1 MALNVLLVDD
11 EPAALERLSALFAQI
26 PETRLVGVARNGRE
40 AGQKIADLAPDLV
53 MLDIQMPELSGLALA
68 SELPPET
75 RPEIV
80 FVTAFET
87 YAADA
92 FAVEAADYLL
102 KPVRFDRLRQAVERA
117 RRRRMLQ
124 KAFEQRTEATAL
136 DPGVAGEGPWDG
148 IWVATRQGHVRVA
161 VGDIDWIEAAKDYV
175 LLHTATRSHIHRI
188 TMSALEQVLDPA
200 RLIRVHRS
208 AFVSPDRVEAVNRL
222 GKGLIALVLRDGVAV
237 PVGPTYV
244 KAVQARL
251 GLERL
256 EEA

>member
-1 MALNVLLVDD
+1 MTLKVLLVDD

-26 PETRLVGVARNGRE
+26 PDTRLVGVARNGRE
-40 AGQKIADLAPDLV
+40 AGQAIAELSPDLV

-68 SELPPET
+68 SQLPVEA

-80 FVTAFET
+80 FVTAFEV

-92 FAVEAADYLL
+92 FGVEAADYLL

-117 RRRRMLQ
+117 RRRRTLQ
-124 KAFEQRTEATAL
+124 KAFEQAEAAPIRDNDL
-136 DPGVAGEGPWDG
+136 DG
-148 IWVATRQGHVRVA
+148 IWVATRQGHIRVA
-161 VGDIDWIEAAKDYV
+161 VSEIDWIEAAKDYV

-188 TMSALEQVLDPA
+188 TMSALEQGLDPNKM
-200 RLIRVHRS
+200 IRVHRS

-222 GKGLIALVLRDGVAV
+222 GKGLIALILRDGVAV

-251 GLERL
+251 GLAV
-256 EEA
+256 EET

>member
-1 MALNVLLVDD
+1 MELKVLLVDD

-26 PETRLVGVARNGRE
+26 PDTRLVGVARNGRE
-40 AGQKIADLAPDLV
+40 AGQAIAEMAPDLV

-68 SELPPET
+68 SELPAEA

-80 FVTAFET
+80 FVTAFEV

-117 RRRRMLQ
+117 RRRRTLQ
-124 KAFEQRTEATAL
+124 KAFEQQAEAAPVRENDL
-136 DPGVAGEGPWDG
+136 DG

-161 VGDIDWIEAAKDYV
+161 VSEIDWIEAAKDYV

-188 TMSALEQVLDPA
+188 TMSALEQGLDPA
-200 RLIRVHRS
+200 KMIRVHRS

-251 GLERL
+251 GLAVEV
-256 EEA
+256 EA

>member
-1 MALNVLLVDD
+1 MRLKVLLVDD
-11 EPAALERLSALFAQI
+11 EPAALERLTVLFEQI
-26 PETRLVGVARNGRE
+26 PDTELVGVARNGRE
-40 AGQKIADLAPDLV
+40 AARAIAEFAPDLV

-68 SELPPET
+68 SELPAEQ

-80 FVTAFET
+80 FVTAFEV

-117 RRRRMLQ
+117 RRRRALQ
-124 KAFEQRTEATAL
+124 KAFEQQEAAAA
-136 DPGVAGEGPWDG
+136 PGRENDLDG
-148 IWVATRQGHVRVA
+148 IWVATRRGHVRVA
-161 VGDIDWIEAAKDYV
+161 VSEIDWIEAAKDYV

-188 TMSALEQVLDPA
+188 TMSALEQGLDPN
-200 RLIRVHRS
+200 RMIRVHRS

-244 KAVQARL
+244 KAVQSRL
-251 GLERL
+251 GLAA
-256 EEA
+256 EA

>member
-1 MALNVLLVDD
+1 MELKVLLVDD

-26 PETRLVGVARNGRE
+26 PDTRLVGVARNGRE
-40 AGQKIADLAPDLV
+40 AGQAIAELSPDLV

-68 SELPPET
+68 SQLPVEA

-80 FVTAFET
+80 FVTAFEV

-117 RRRRMLQ
+117 RRRRTLQ
-124 KAFEQRTEATAL
+124 KAFEQAEAAPVRDNDL
-136 DPGVAGEGPWDG
+136 DG

-161 VGDIDWIEAAKDYV
+161 VSEIDWIEAAKDYV

-188 TMSALEQVLDPA
+188 TMSALEQGLDPNKM
-200 RLIRVHRS
+200 IRVHRS

-244 KAVQARL
+244 KTVQARL
-251 GLERL
+251 GLAA

>member
-1 MALNVLLVDD
+1 MDLKVLLVDD

-26 PETRLVGVARNGRE
+26 PDARLVGVARNGRE
-40 AGQKIADLAPDLV
+40 AGQAIAELSPDLV

-68 SELPPET
+68 SALPVEA

-80 FVTAFET
+80 FVTAFEV

-117 RRRRMLQ
+117 RRRRTLQ
-124 KAFEQRTEATAL
+124 KAFEQQAEAAPARDNDL
-136 DPGVAGEGPWDG
+136 EG

-161 VGDIDWIEAAKDYV
+161 VSEIDWIEAAKDYV

-188 TMSALEQVLDPA
+188 TMSALEQALDPA
-200 RLIRVHRS
+200 RMIRVHRS

-251 GLERL
+251 GLVM

>member
-1 MALNVLLVDD
+1 MELKVLLVDD

-26 PETRLVGVARNGRE
+26 PDTQLVGVARNGRE
-40 AGQKIADLAPDLV
+40 AGAAIAELAPDLV

-68 SELPPET
+68 SELPVET

-80 FVTAFET
+80 FVTAFEV

-117 RRRRMLQ
+117 RRRRTLQ
-124 KAFEQRTEATAL
+124 KVFEQQEQAAPIRDNDL
-136 DPGVAGEGPWDG
+136 DG

-161 VGDIDWIEAAKDYV
+161 ITEIDWIEAAKDYV

-188 TMSALEQVLDPA
+188 TMSALEQALDPA
-200 RLIRVHRS
+200 KMIRVHRS

-251 GLERL
+251 GLACL

>member
-1 MALNVLLVDD
+1 MRLKVLLVDD
-11 EPAALERLSALFAQI
+11 EPAALERLAALFDQI
-26 PETRLVGVARNGRE
+26 PDTELVGVARNGRE
-40 AGQKIADLAPDLV
+40 AAQAIADLTPDLV

-68 SELPPET
+68 SALPAEH

-80 FVTAFET
+80 FVTAFEV

-117 RRRRMLQ
+117 RRRRTLQ
-124 KAFEQRTEATAL
+124 RAFEQHEAAAAPVRENDL
-136 DPGVAGEGPWDG
+136 DG
-148 IWVATRQGHVRVA
+148 IWVATRHGHVRVA
-161 VGDIDWIEAAKDYV
+161 VSEIDWIEAAKDYV

-188 TMSALEQVLDPA
+188 TMSALEQGLDPNKM
-200 RLIRVHRS
+200 IRVHRS

-251 GLERL
+251 GLAVEV
-256 EEA
+256 

>member
-1 MALNVLLVDD
+1 MRLKVLLVDD
-11 EPAALERLSALFAQI
+11 EPAALERLTALFDQI
-26 PETRLVGVARNGRE
+26 PDTELVGVARNGRE
-40 AGQKIADLAPDLV
+40 AAQAIADLSPDLV

-68 SELPPET
+68 SELPAEH

-80 FVTAFET
+80 FVTAFEV

-117 RRRRMLQ
+117 RRRRTLQ
-124 KAFEQRTEATAL
+124 KVFEQAEAATAPVRENDL
-136 DPGVAGEGPWDG
+136 DG

-161 VGDIDWIEAAKDYV
+161 VSEIDWIEAAKDYV

-188 TMSALEQVLDPA
+188 TMSALEQGLDPNKM
-200 RLIRVHRS
+200 IRVHRS

-251 GLERL
+251 GLAV
-256 EEA
+256 EA

>member
-1 MALNVLLVDD
+1 MRLKVLLVDD
-11 EPAALERLSALFAQI
+11 EPAALERLTALFDQI
-26 PETRLVGVARNGRE
+26 PDTELVGVARNGRE
-40 AGQKIADLAPDLV
+40 AAQAIADLTPDLV

-68 SELPPET
+68 SELPAEQ

-80 FVTAFET
+80 FVTAFEV

-117 RRRRMLQ
+117 RRRRTLQ
-124 KAFEQRTEATAL
+124 KAFEQHEAAPVRENDL
-136 DPGVAGEGPWDG
+136 DG
-148 IWVATRQGHVRVA
+148 IWVATRHGHVRVA
-161 VGDIDWIEAAKDYV
+161 VSEIDWIEAAKDYV

-188 TMSALEQVLDPA
+188 TMSALEQGLDPNKM
-200 RLIRVHRS
+200 IRVHRS

-251 GLERL
+251 GLAVEV
-256 EEA
+256 

>member
-1 MALNVLLVDD
+1 MDLKVLLVDD

-26 PETRLVGVARNGRE
+26 PDTRLVGLARNGRE
-40 AGQKIADLAPDLV
+40 AAQAIAELSPDLV

-68 SELPPET
+68 SALPAET

-80 FVTAFET
+80 FVTAFEL

-117 RRRRMLQ
+117 RRRRTLQ
-124 KAFEQRTEATAL
+124 KAFEQQAEAAPARENDL
-136 DPGVAGEGPWDG
+136 DG

-161 VGDIDWIEAAKDYV
+161 VSEIDWIEAAKDYV

-188 TMSALEQVLDPA
+188 TMSALEQALDPA
-200 RLIRVHRS
+200 RMIRVHRS

-222 GKGLIALVLRDGVAV
+222 GKGLIALVLRDGVVV

-244 KAVQARL
+244 KAVQSRL
-251 GLERL
+251 GLGCL

>member
-1 MALNVLLVDD
+1 MELKVLLVDD

-26 PETRLVGVARNGRE
+26 PDTKLVGVARNGRE
-40 AGQKIADLAPDLV
+40 AAQAIAELAPDLV

-68 SELPPET
+68 SELAAET

-80 FVTAFET
+80 FVTAFEV

-117 RRRRMLQ
+117 RRRRTLQ
-124 KAFEQRTEATAL
+124 KVYEQQVEAAAPARESDL
-136 DPGVAGEGPWDG
+136 DG
-148 IWVATRQGHVRVA
+148 IWVATRQGHIRVA
-161 VGDIDWIEAAKDYV
+161 VSEIDWIEAAKDYV

-188 TMSALEQVLDPA
+188 TMSALEQGLDPA
-200 RLIRVHRS
+200 RMIRVHRS
-208 AFVSPDRVEAVNRL
+208 AFVSPDRVEAINRL
-222 GKGLIALVLRDGVAV
+222 GKGLIALVLRDGVSV

-244 KAVQARL
+244 KAVQGRL
-251 GLERL
+251 GLL
-256 EEA
+256 VEEA

>member
-1 MALNVLLVDD
+1 MRLKVLLVDD
-11 EPAALERLSALFAQI
+11 EPAALERLTALFDQI
-26 PETRLVGVARNGRE
+26 PDTELVGVARNGRE
-40 AGQKIADLAPDLV
+40 AAEAIADRSPDLV

-68 SELPPET
+68 SELPAEH

-80 FVTAFET
+80 FVTAFEV

-117 RRRRMLQ
+117 RRRRTLQ
-124 KAFEQRTEATAL
+124 KVFEQAEAATAPARETDL
-136 DPGVAGEGPWDG
+136 DG
-148 IWVATRQGHVRVA
+148 IWVATRHGHVRVA
-161 VGDIDWIEAAKDYV
+161 VSEIDWIEAAKDYV
-175 LLHTATRSHIHRI
+175 LLHAATRSHIHRI
-188 TMSALEQVLDPA
+188 TMSALEQGLDPNKM
-200 RLIRVHRS
+200 IRVHRS

-251 GLERL
+251 GLAV
-256 EEA
+256 EA

>member
-1 MALNVLLVDD
+1 MTLKVLLVDD

-26 PETRLVGVARNGRE
+26 PDTRLVGVARNGRE
-40 AGQKIADLAPDLV
+40 AAQAIAEHTPDLV

-68 SELPPET
+68 SELAPET

-80 FVTAFET
+80 FVTAFEA

-117 RRRRMLQ
+117 RRRRALQ
-124 KAFEQRTEATAL
+124 KAFDQAEAAAPARENDL
-136 DPGVAGEGPWDG
+136 DG

-161 VGDIDWIEAAKDYV
+161 VSEIDWIEAAKDYV

-188 TMSALEQVLDPA
+188 TMSALEQGLDPA
-200 RLIRVHRS
+200 RMIRVHRS

-237 PVGPTYV
+237 PVGPSYV

-251 GLERL
+251 GLAM
-256 EEA
+256 EA

>member
-1 MALNVLLVDD
+1 MELKVLLVDD

-26 PETRLVGVARNGRE
+26 PHTRLVGVARNGRE
-40 AGQKIADLAPDLV
+40 AGQAIADLAPDLV

-68 SELPPET
+68 SELARGRPGET

-80 FVTAFET
+80 FVTAFEV

-117 RRRRMLQ
+117 RRRRALQ
-124 KAFEQRTEATAL
+124 KAFEQAEAAPARDNDL
-136 DPGVAGEGPWDG
+136 DG

-161 VGDIDWIEAAKDYV
+161 VTEIDWIEAAKDYV

-188 TMSALEQVLDPA
+188 TMSALEQALDPA
-200 RLIRVHRS
+200 RMIRVHRS

-251 GLERL
+251 GLGCL

>member
-1 MALNVLLVDD
+1 MDMKVLLVDD

-26 PETRLVGVARNGRE
+26 PDTRLVGLARNGRE
-40 AGQKIADLAPDLV
+40 AAQAIAELSPDLV

-68 SELPPET
+68 SALPAET

-80 FVTAFET
+80 FVTAFEL

-117 RRRRMLQ
+117 RRRRTLQ
-124 KAFEQRTEATAL
+124 KAFEQQAEAAPARENDL
-136 DPGVAGEGPWDG
+136 DG

-161 VGDIDWIEAAKDYV
+161 VSEIDWIEAAKDYV

-188 TMSALEQVLDPA
+188 TMSALEQALDPA
-200 RLIRVHRS
+200 RMIRVHRS

-222 GKGLIALVLRDGVAV
+222 GKGLIALVLRDGVVV

-244 KAVQARL
+244 KAVQSRL
-251 GLERL
+251 GLGCL

>member
-1 MALNVLLVDD
+1 MTLKVLLVDD

-26 PETRLVGVARNGRE
+26 PDTRLVGLARNGRE
-40 AGQKIADLAPDLV
+40 AAHAIAELAPDLV

-68 SELPPET
+68 SELPPEG

-117 RRRRMLQ
+117 RRRRTLQ
-124 KAFEQRTEATAL
+124 KAFEQAEAAPARENDL
-136 DPGVAGEGPWDG
+136 DGL
-148 IWVATRQGHVRVA
+148 WVATRHGHVRVA
-161 VGDIDWIEAAKDYV
+161 VDDIDWIEAAKDYV
-175 LLHTATRSHIHRI
+175 LLHTPTRSHIHRI
-188 TMSALEQVLDPA
+188 TMSALEQALDPA
-200 RLIRVHRS
+200 KMIRVHRS

-251 GLERL
+251 GLASL

>member
-1 MALNVLLVDD
+1 MELKVLLVDD

-26 PETRLVGVARNGRE
+26 PDTKLVGVARNGRE
-40 AGQKIADLAPDLV
+40 AGQAIAELAPDLV

-68 SELPPET
+68 SELPVET

-80 FVTAFET
+80 FVTAFEV

-92 FAVEAADYLL
+92 FSVEAADYLL

-117 RRRRMLQ
+117 RRRRTLQ
-124 KAFEQRTEATAL
+124 KVFDQHVEAAAPVRENDL
-136 DPGVAGEGPWDG
+136 DG

-161 VGDIDWIEAAKDYV
+161 VSEIDWIEAAKDYV

-188 TMSALEQVLDPA
+188 TMSALEQALDPG
-200 RLIRVHRS
+200 RMIRVHRS

-244 KAVQARL
+244 KAVQSRL
-251 GLERL
+251 GLGCL